1 MLCGVCYRPPNQSS
15 DDLFLNL
22 FQASLDSINL
32 SNNFSTVIVL
42 GDFNAHYN
50 YSVTS
55 SLNTDVGVK
64 LYNFL
69 DGNNLTILDLSITDS
84 PGHFIST
91 GTLSPLANCDHI
103 IIYANMDIALSKPKS
118 FKRIVRNYKNVD
130 VNGLIAALLNAN
142 WNDVFINSL
151 DTIDSVYDKWLN
163 Y

>member
-1 MLCGVCYRPPNQSS
+1 MHGVCYRPPNQSS
-15 DDLFLNL
+15 DELDLFLNS

-69 DGNNLTILDLSITDS
+69 DGNNLYQLIDEPTRISMTGGTILDLIIIDS

-91 GTLSPLANCDHI
+91 GTLSPPANCDHN
-103 IIYANMDIALSKPKS
+103 IIYM
-118 FKRIVRNYKNVD
+118 
-130 VNGLIAALLNAN
+130 LI
-142 WNDVFINSL
+142 W
-151 DTIDSVYDKWLN
+151 T
-163 Y
+163 